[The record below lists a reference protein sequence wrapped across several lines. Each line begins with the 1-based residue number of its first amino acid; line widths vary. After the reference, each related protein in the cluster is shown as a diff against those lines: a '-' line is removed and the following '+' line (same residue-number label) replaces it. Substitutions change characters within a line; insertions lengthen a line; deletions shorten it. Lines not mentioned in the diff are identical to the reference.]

1 VGRRFQS
8 PTSSTEDFA
17 VAETTKLSVGQALD
31 KMRGTDVP
39 ASKMASLDE
48 KIEALNEETRRL
60 RATRLRVERD
70 QRGSSIG
77 RDAQKEDTGRITKLK
92 LSGIIIGIVI
102 VIAVLVWT
110 CWLFWK

>member
-1 VGRRFQS
+1 
-8 PTSSTEDFA
+8 
-17 VAETTKLSVGQALD
+17 VAETTKLSVSQALD
-31 KMRGTDVP
+31 KLRGTDEP
-39 ASKMASLDE
+39 ASKMARFDE

-70 QRGSSIG
+70 QRASSIG
-77 RDAQKEDTGRITKLK
+77 RDAQKANTGRITKLK

-102 VIAVLVWT
+102 AIAILFST